1 MIGNIARYIFRIKDE
16 EYNQKEYDPAVTRG
30 DMVNYDDLL
39 SQKLLSIGGVTA
51 NHGNTAYVSV
61 DGNDTTGEIGNISKP
76 FATLQTAIDAL
87 DPALTAHVIIVST
100 NGFQSEFASYN
111 INSGSPYEIT
121 IHDLTQSGIILNG
134 SSDYYFGKTRIITSG
149 SVVLSSTASTIAIDD
164 NFNVDCQSFIIPST
178 HETSVTFNGLIRCD
192 SIIINTNANNPT
204 LIFDRVLWITYLN
217 IRHPI
222 TYNIMNPT
230 VYKAIITQNGND
242 DPVVATLLENTLQDA
257 ITFERTGFGT
267 YSIENTSGLFTKT
280 IVSFSPAQNYNAF
293 RGPIFTYEIVDQ
305 TQIDFEVY
313 DSTNA
318 SLDDVIGDTG
328 GTVIQIQVYP

>member
-76 FATLQTAIDAL
+76 FATLQAAVDAL
-87 DPALTAHVIIVST
+87 DANLTAHVIIVST

-149 SVVLSSTASTIAIDD
+149 DFVLSSTASTIAIDD

-178 HETSVTFNGLIRCD
+178 HEPSVTFNGLIRCD
-192 SIIINTNANNPT
+192 SIIINNNGNNPT
-204 LIFDRVLWITYLN
+204 LIFDKVLWLTYLN
-217 IRHPI
+217 IKHPI
-222 TYNIMNPT
+222 TYNFMNPT
-230 VYKAIITQNGND
+230 VYKAVITQTD
-242 DPVVATLLENTLQDA
+242 FADPVVATLFENTLQGA
-257 ITFERTGFGT
+257 ITFERTGLGT
-267 YSIENTSGLFTKT
+267 YSIESTDGLFVKV
-280 IVSFSPAQNYNAF
+280 IVSFSPAQNYNASK
-293 RGPIFTYEIVDQ
+293 GPIFTYEIVDP

-313 DSTNA
+313 ESKNA
-318 SLDDVIGDTG
+318 SLGDLIGDTG
-328 GTVIQIQVYP
+328 GTAIQIQIYP